1 VLNRNG
7 VADSARGVHTDNE
20 VRALAAEH
28 EVRRARAENEKLRE
42 TVMQLAVEINDLR
55 EQAARRLAH
64 RILDRMKQAGQALRA
79 LAIAFDG
86 FALVRRQLAARLRDS
101 ERRVRRVVVHGL
113 VAAGIAAAR
122 TLAHRILDG
131 VKQARQA
138 LRALAIAFDGLAL
151 VRRQLAARL
160 RDSERR
166 ARRVVV
172 HGLVAAGIALA
183 MSIVA
188 FLSLQDVAMLGGPSE
203 RAGTIAL
210 SEQEVPEAAAR
221 SGALPVQAEKPE
233 PSAAKNSPAS
243 VAEIS
248 PAMGQGPAPAAQLAQ
263 PTPAAVVA
271 IDNPPT
277 PPQPQL
283 PIQSQ
288 SPPTSPPVNSPVSS
302 ASPQSADSVDL
313 QQANQTPPTVDDKE
327 LSDPAAREAIARGW
341 ASYYLPYTSARWQQA
356 RREFEQ
362 AFEID
367 PRSGEARIGLAAI
380 LSTKLADGWSPV
392 LQEDLPR
399 AEHLLLEAVDNGS
412 VSNRAAAHFTLGVLR
427 RMQNR
432 LPEAQAELESA
443 ISLDPNNAR
452 AYLHLGETLLYLG
465 EPEAAIPLLE
475 QATRV
480 HSDDPSIAIIYWA
493 LGACRLLSGRL
504 DQAIESLQN
513 ARAANPHLWM
523 PHLYLA
529 GAYGLQ
535 GDLEAAK
542 SALKESMR
550 LKPAIRSLAGM
561 RAENPWLTNPQYWA
575 LQEKTLNVGLR
586 RAGLPDQWSAEV
598 ASPLRNGI
606 QGKQASDDHPPSGS
620 LLAASG
626 WSCGRTAA
634 GSPLR
639 RLTRRLEVVRRAL
652 VQMAA
657 SDRLRWHAE
666 LAGVVDRQAEGHSG
680 AV

>member
-1 VLNRNG
+1 MLDRDKLAKILGLLGSDKVGEIVSAAQAADALIRKANTSWAEVLNQNA
-7 VADSARGVHTDNE
+7 VADDGRAAHADADNGA
-20 VRALAAEH
+20 RALRAEYK
-28 EVRRARAENEKLRE
+28 VLALRAENEKLRE
-42 TVMQLAVEINDLR
+42 TVMQLVIKNDVLR
-55 EQAARRLAH
+55 EQAAQR
-64 RILDRMKQAGQALRA
+64 
-79 LAIAFDG
+79 
-86 FALVRRQLAARLRDS
+86 
-101 ERRVRRVVVHGL
+101 
-113 VAAGIAAAR
+113 
-122 TLAHRILDG
+122 LAHRILDG
-131 VKQARQA
+131 VKQSGQA
-138 LRALAIAFDGLAL
+138 LFALAIAFDGIASL
-151 VRRQLAARL
+151 RRQLAARH
-160 RDSERR
+160 RDSQSRTQ
-166 ARRVVV
+166 RVVV

-233 PSAAKNSPAS
+233 PSAAENSPAS
-243 VAEIS
+243 VAEKSPSTVAEKS

-263 PTPAAVVA
+263 PTAAAVVA

-288 SPPTSPPVNSPVSS
+288 SPPTSPPVSSPVAS
-302 ASPQSADSVDL
+302 ASPQSAESVDL
-313 QQANQTPPTVDDKE
+313 QQTNQTPPTVDDKE
-327 LSDPAAREAIARGW
+327 LAGPAAREAIARGW
-341 ASYYLPYTSARWQQA
+341 ASYYLPYTPARWQQA

-399 AEHLLLEAVDNGS
+399 AEHLLLEAIDNGS
-412 VSNRAAAHFTLGVLR
+412 VSNRAAAHFTLGVLQ

-432 LPEAQAELESA
+432 LPEAQAELETA

-475 QATRV
+475 QASRV

-513 ARAANPHLWM
+513 ARAANPRSWM

-542 SALKESMR
+542 SALTESMR
-550 LKPAIRSLAGM
+550 LKPAIKSLAGM

-598 ASPLRNGI
+598 SR
-606 QGKQASDDHPPSGS
+606 
-620 LLAASG
+620 
-626 WSCGRTAA
+626 
-634 GSPLR
+634 
-639 RLTRRLEVVRRAL
+639 
-652 VQMAA
+652 
-657 SDRLRWHAE
+657 
-666 LAGVVDRQAEGHSG
+666 
-680 AV
+680 